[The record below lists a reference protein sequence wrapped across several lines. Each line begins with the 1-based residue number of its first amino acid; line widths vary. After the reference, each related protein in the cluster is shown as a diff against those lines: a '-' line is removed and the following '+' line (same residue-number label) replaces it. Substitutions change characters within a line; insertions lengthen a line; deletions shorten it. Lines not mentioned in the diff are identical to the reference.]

1 MSDEQKDGKVFVTHS
16 AARDAA
22 YAGLGIPDDANHLNL
37 YQSMGNCADST
48 LPMSIAIGVLEV
60 DTILSWPPNKQWIL
74 VQQIMAISRNS
85 CIFPSG
91 HVVRHAAL
99 KIVS

>member
-37 YQSMGNCADST
+37 YQFMGNCADST
-48 LPMSIAIGVLEV
+48 LPMSIAIVVLDV
-60 DTILSWPPNKQWIL
+60 QITFACPIVVLSPLLN
-74 VQQIMAISRNS
+74 
-85 CIFPSG
+85 
-91 HVVRHAAL
+91 AL
-99 KIVS
+99 THCPVYGQPATAKIG